1 MRRLLRFR
9 PRGSTSWPPR
19 ESTFGRGPLGLQSS
33 SPRSP
38 PFIAGKQ
45 TIQDGSTGARQTLQ
59 AMAQLARKGLR
70 DQRIRNL
77 AVALTTDGFLS
88 GTGLQQKDF
97 EGEAR
102 TLHEFVRDQ
111 IRYVRDTDGVEL
123 LHDPVTL
130 LQIGAGD
137 CDDKAI
143 LLASLLGSI
152 GHPTRFVAVAFEPD
166 CYSHVWV
173 QDYLNGAWVDLEPTE
188 PLPFGR
194 TVPLSGA
201 VSTMEQEV

>member
-1 MRRLLRFR
+1 M
-9 PRGSTSWPPR
+9 
-19 ESTFGRGPLGLQSS
+19 
-33 SPRSP
+33 
-38 PFIAGKQ
+38 
-45 TIQDGSTGARQTLQ
+45 AR
-59 AMAQLARKGLR
+59 LARKGLR

-77 AVALTTDGFLS
+77 AVQITTAGFLN
-88 GTGLQQKDF
+88 GMGLQQKDF

-102 TLHEFVRDQ
+102 RIHAFVRDD

-130 LQIGAGD
+130 LQTGAGD

-152 GHPTRFVAVAFEPD
+152 GHPTRFIAVAFEPD
-166 CYSHVWV
+166 VYSHVWV

-188 PLPFGR
+188 PLPFGSSIP
-194 TVPLSGA
+194 TSGA
-201 VSTMEQEV
+201 VTTMEQEV